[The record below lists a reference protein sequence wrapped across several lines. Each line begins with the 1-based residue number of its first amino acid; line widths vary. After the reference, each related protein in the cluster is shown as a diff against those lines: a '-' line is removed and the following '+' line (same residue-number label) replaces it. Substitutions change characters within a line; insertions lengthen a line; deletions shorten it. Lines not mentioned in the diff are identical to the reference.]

1 MENKFLTPSQTQV
14 KAWAR
19 LAGAKFRKTEKVFPA
34 EGVKV
39 TEELLASSWPLEA
52 ILLLPEKRKYW
63 EKIVTKAP
71 GSAPLYALSGTQ
83 WQKISQDKEP
93 EGLMAMV
100 KRNEQPSLPEWI
112 QNDVAGNLLVL
123 HDVSNPQNLGA
134 LVRSACWFNFA
145 GLVLGDNCVDW
156 THPKTVRASMG
167 AIFHIPVVAAGPD
180 GQLALAEIQN
190 KYLLIGSDVREGVLP
205 HPPGRKAALLLGS
218 ESHGL
223 PDEFLRQVDERWR
236 IPGGGQAESLSLPQA
251 AAIMM
256 YEMSK

>member
-1 MENKFLTPSQTQV
+1 MSFDFPHASQNQIRRWT
-14 KAWAR
+14 R
-19 LAGAKFRKTEKVFPA
+19 LQNAKFRREEGLFPA

-39 TEELLASSWPLEA
+39 VEELLRSDWTVEA
-52 ILLLPEKRKYW
+52 LLVLPEKEPFWRRA
-63 EKIVTKAP
+63 V
-71 GSAPLYALSGTQ
+71 SAAGPVPVYSLERAG
-83 WQKISQDKEP
+83 WKKISQDKEP

>member
-1 MENKFLTPSQTQV
+1 MSFDFPHASQNQIRRWT
-14 KAWAR
+14 R
-19 LAGAKFRKTEKVFPA
+19 LQNAKFRREEGLFPA

-39 TEELLASSWPLEA
+39 VEELLRSDWTVEA
-52 ILLLPEKRKYW
+52 LLVLPEKEPFWRRA
-63 EKIVTKAP
+63 V
-71 GSAPLYALSGTQ
+71 SAAGPVPVYSLERA
-83 WQKISQDKEP
+83 WWKKISQDKEP

-156 THPKTVRASMG
+156 THPKTVRSSMG

>member
-1 MENKFLTPSQTQV
+1 MSFDFPHASQNQIRRWT
-14 KAWAR
+14 R
-19 LAGAKFRKTEKVFPA
+19 LQNAKFRREEGLFPA

-39 TEELLASSWPLEA
+39 VEELLRSDWTVEA
-52 ILLLPEKRKYW
+52 LLVLPEKEPFWRRA
-63 EKIVTKAP
+63 V
-71 GSAPLYALSGTQ
+71 SAAGPVPVYSLERA
-83 WQKISQDKEP
+83 WWKKISQDKEP